1 MAKETDNKKTV
12 ATSDNKDKQQQNQT
26 EEDERQGLNGY
37 RKTDLDLE
45 IEQELREMMKTGE
58 NETKTTTKSLKFFLL
73 FQHLS
78 LSF

>member
-1 MAKETDNKKTV
+1 MV
-12 ATSDNKDKQQQNQT
+12 IV
-26 EEDERQGLNGY
+26 
-37 RKTDLDLE
+37 KTDLDLE

-58 NETKTTTKSLKFFLL
+58 MKPKMTIKSLKCFHL